1 MTKNEFI
8 LCCSLFEKY
17 FKGKSLKEIL
27 NDENLVE
34 YKLEQPRF
42 DFSGH
47 LRFGTYNCESDNA
60 FLRRNVDCIMF
71 FNDGILEL
79 NEYSNSENNSIRSV
93 KDFLKLFKI
102 PLEDIV

>member
-34 YKLEQPRF
+34 YKLEQPI
-42 DFSGH
+42 S
-47 LRFGTYNCESDNA
+47 
-60 FLRRNVDCIMF
+60 
-71 FNDGILEL
+71 
-79 NEYSNSENNSIRSV
+79 
-93 KDFLKLFKI
+93 
-102 PLEDIV
+102 

>member
-27 NDENLVE
+27 NDKNLVE
-34 YKLEQPRF
+34 YKLEHPIF
-42 DFSGH
+42 DFSNH

-60 FLRRNVDCIMF
+60 FLRRNVDCIMYF
-71 FNDGILEL
+71 SNGILEL
-79 NEYSNSENNSIRSV
+79 NGYNGSENSNIDSV

-102 PLEDIV
+102 QLEDIV